1 VTPAVSDAV
10 PEAFAIVA
18 PGLASLAAAELQAL
32 GVPPL
37 VVESAGVAFAGHPE
51 AVLRVNMHAR
61 LVSRVVVRLA
71 TFTARDFAT
80 LEKAAQRVPWAR
92 VLAPGETAL
101 LSVTC
106 RKSRLY
112 HSDAVAE
119 RVARG
124 ITRALPGVRTD
135 VAARD
140 DDDEV
145 VPLSTATRV
154 QRVLV
159 RFDRDECTISADAS
173 GALLHRRG
181 WRLATAKAPLRE
193 TLAAALLVASG
204 WPGDAPLLDPLAGA
218 GTIPIEAA
226 LMARRIAPGLS
237 RDFACESWP
246 GADRSLATRM
256 RDAARAQVLPS
267 APAPIVCA
275 DRDPGAIEAARANA
289 ERAGVAND
297 LQFVQQALSATSLD
311 GIGPRGWLVTNPPW
325 GIRTG
330 DPATLRALW
339 GSLGALVRAGGA
351 AWTFTAVVPDPALA
365 KELRLSLDRVLITT
379 AGGRQVAFLR
389 SRPSLR

>member
-1 VTPAVSDAV
+1 MPAAADAA

-18 PGLASLAAAELQAL
+18 PGLAALAAAELQTL

-92 VLAPGETAL
+92 VLAPGDTAL

-124 ITRALPGVRTD
+124 ITRALPDVRTD
-135 VAARD
+135 VATRD
-140 DDDEV
+140 DDEDV
-145 VPLSTATRV
+145 APVPAATRV
-154 QRVLV
+154 QRLLV
-159 RFDRDECTISADAS
+159 RFDRDVCTISADAS

-193 TLAAALLVASG
+193 TLAAALLAASG

-226 LMARRIAPGLS
+226 LMARRMAPGLS
-237 RDFACESWP
+237 RDFACEYWP
-246 GADRSLATRM
+246 GVDRSLAVRV
-256 RDAARAQVLPS
+256 REAARAQVLPS

-297 LQFVQQALSATSLD
+297 LQFVQQPLSATSLD
-311 GIGPRGWLVTNPPW
+311 RVGPRGWLVTNPPW

-389 SRPSLR
+389 SRSSRR